1 MGAPSDSPTSPAPT
15 DLEPPVDLLCLRA
28 AAFAS
33 AIDSIVVTDPT
44 RPDNPI
50 VDVNAAFER

>member
-15 DLEPPVDLLCLRA
+15 YLEPPVDRLHLRA
-28 AAFAS
+28 AAIAS
-33 AIDSIVVTDPT
+33 AIDGIVVTDPT